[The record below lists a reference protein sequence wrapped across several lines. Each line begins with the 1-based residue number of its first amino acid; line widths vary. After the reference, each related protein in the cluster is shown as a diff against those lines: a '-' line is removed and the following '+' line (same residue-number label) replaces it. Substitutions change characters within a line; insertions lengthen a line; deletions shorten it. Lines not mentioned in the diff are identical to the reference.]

1 MKEHLITIKCER
13 GENFMDYVD
22 EIFARS
28 DLQQIREFLLH
39 GTECIKISPFSYK
52 ERIEHTLKKLMV
64 RLHEEYPNE
73 QEYEEITALVFD
85 YASALEEVN
94 MEIGLQVGAALCGQ
108 MYQNFKNALAGE

>member
-1 MKEHLITIKCER
+1 
-13 GENFMDYVD
+13 
-22 EIFARS
+22 
-28 DLQQIREFLLH
+28 
-39 GTECIKISPFSYK
+39 
-52 ERIEHTLKKLMV
+52 MV